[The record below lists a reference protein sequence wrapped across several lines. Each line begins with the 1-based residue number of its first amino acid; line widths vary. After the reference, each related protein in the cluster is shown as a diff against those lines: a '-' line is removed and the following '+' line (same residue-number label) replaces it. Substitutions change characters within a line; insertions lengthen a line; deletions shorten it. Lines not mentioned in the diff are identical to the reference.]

1 MVYVYIYTNIG
12 GILMG
17 SMLPYIPYM
26 DPMGNAKV
34 QDDSSHGMS
43 WVFLMKKG
51 RSHEILQTTR
61 SEIYGENHGMWGS
74 SVLRNFHIKKGKLS
88 MFVQI
93 SLNTSF
99 ETV

>member
-43 WVFLMKKG
+43 WVFLMKK
-51 RSHEILQTTR
+51 REIP
-61 SEIYGENHGMWGS
+61 
-74 SVLRNFHIKKGKLS
+74 
-88 MFVQI
+88 
-93 SLNTSF
+93 
-99 ETV
+99 